1 MPFHSFIEISPSISA
16 YFWKNTETIE
26 DLYTDVLLKKS
37 SIERL
42 KGMQSIEHRKGFLG
56 VRKLIE
62 YIGYT
67 DFDLFYDQ
75 TGKPHLIPET
85 KQKSTAEAIK
95 TNQPIPNIRHISIS
109 HSHEFSSICV
119 STDEKIGVDLE
130 KIKDRVMR
138 IAPRFMDISHLENLT
153 QEEQLKKATIVWGVK
168 EAIFKIKN
176 ETGISFPRH
185 INELPFTLNDKEG
198 TAFLTYNNHK
208 ECYCFKFYEIENF
221 IFVCATPEK

>member
-1 MPFHSFIEISPSISA
+1 MPFHSSISISPTITA
-16 YFWKNTETIE
+16 YFWKNSETLE
-26 DLYTDVLLKKS
+26 DLFDQVLLKDS
-37 SIERL
+37 SIKRL
-42 KGMQSIEHRKGFLG
+42 EGMQSIEHKKGFLG
-56 VRKLIE
+56 VRKLLE
-62 YIGYT
+62 HIGYT

-75 TGKPHLIPET
+75 TGKPHLIPEA
-85 KQKSTAEAIK
+85 KQKSSVEAIK
-95 TNQPIPNIRHISIS
+95 TNHPIVDIKHISIS